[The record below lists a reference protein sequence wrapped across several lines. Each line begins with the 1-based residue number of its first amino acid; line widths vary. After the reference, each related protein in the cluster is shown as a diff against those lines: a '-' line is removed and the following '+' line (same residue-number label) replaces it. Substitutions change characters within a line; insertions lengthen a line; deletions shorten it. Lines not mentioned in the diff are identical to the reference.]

1 MPAQL
6 LKLAAEQRPL
16 NRQGLKH
23 EVVAGELG
31 PRLVLPEAGYTD
43 AQLRDALQPYEHVAL
58 LRVAMH
64 EAGGLLRCLE
74 SPQAAADL
82 KSLTRLLFQHTWC
95 YRPQE
100 MTAEWM
106 KVERGPKPR
115 RGEEPWCTWGFA
127 TPAVPGVCARQ

>member
-6 LKLAAEQRPL
+6 LKLAAEQLPL

-58 LRVAMH
+58 LRVSMH
-64 EAGGLLRCLE
+64 QAGQVRDSG
-74 SPQAAADL
+74 
-82 KSLTRLLFQHTWC
+82 
-95 YRPQE
+95 
-100 MTAEWM
+100 
-106 KVERGPKPR
+106 
-115 RGEEPWCTWGFA
+115 
-127 TPAVPGVCARQ
+127 